1 MVPPSCRGKCMDLKH
16 GMLLRACG
24 GFWGERTMKK
34 FSFYSLGQA
43 STPTQLGLS
52 PELTKPS
59 YSKNKKDLLN
69 PGPAHNPSPQ
79 TLRAHTFKSTLFF
92 FIIIIKS
99 WNTVISDPK
108 CPKTSKR
115 KRTYWHLTYFWI
127 SQVSSRTI
135 LDNLNALRTHRPK
148 LW

>member
-1 MVPPSCRGKCMDLKH
+1 MVPPSFWGKCMDLKH

-34 FSFYSLGQA
+34 ISFYSLGQA
-43 STPTQLGLS
+43 STPTRLGLS

-92 FIIIIKS
+92 FFNYYKKLEHIYI
-99 WNTVISDPK
+99 W
-108 CPKTSKR
+108 
-115 KRTYWHLTYFWI
+115 
-127 SQVSSRTI
+127 SQVSKNFKAKKNVLTFDI
-135 LDNLNALRTHRPK
+135 FLDFPGFFEDYP
-148 LW
+148 WQP

>member
-92 FIIIIKS
+92 IYYYYKKLEHIYI
-99 WNTVISDPK
+99 W
-108 CPKTSKR
+108 
-115 KRTYWHLTYFWI
+115 
-127 SQVSSRTI
+127 SQVSKNFKAKKNVLTFDI
-135 LDNLNALRTHRPK
+135 FLDFPGFFEDYP
-148 LW
+148 WQP

>member
-1 MVPPSCRGKCMDLKH
+1 MHGPKTWYASPCLWWVLRGENHEKIFILQS
-16 GMLLRACG
+16 
-24 GFWGERTMKK
+24 RT
-34 FSFYSLGQA
+34 SQYTNPARPESRTYQ
-43 STPTQLGLS
+43 TQLLKKQKR
-52 PELTKPS
+52 LTK
-59 YSKNKKDLLN
+59 

-92 FIIIIKS
+92 LIFYFIIIIQS
-99 WNTVISDPK
+99 WNTFISDPK